1 MVFEG
6 DKKRNEN
13 QQSLAYYQAYMAGV
27 FSQPYKENKYPEYGT
42 GAPWEKTRSSRGDIA
57 ACLAAWDK
65 VDRALSAGKR

>member
-13 QQSLAYYQAYMAGV
+13 LQSLAYYQAYMAGV
-27 FSQPYKENKYPEYGT
+27 FSQTYEKNKFPKYGT
-42 GAPWEKTRSSRGDIA
+42 GAPWGKSNAGRGDLA

-65 VDRALSAGKR
+65 VDRALSAGRR